1 MAHRDC
7 GYLDL
12 MGDAYYIHH
21 FRPST
26 YNCYPQAIAN
36 NLINLNGNFFMDFT
50 SLERGSTWDVSIS

>member
-26 YNCYPQAIAN
+26 YNCYPQAIAREFDKN
-36 NLINLNGNFFMDFT
+36 VGR
-50 SLERGSTWDVSIS
+50 SSP